1 MPQKVFIT
9 LILIIVIIGLIRV
22 WLKILKM
29 IYIYLNMLKGDIIDY
44 WVKDNRIARVHV
56 SRCMGHVSEK

>member
-1 MPQKVFIT
+1 MHYMRRMVLPQRVFIT

-29 IYIYLNMLKGDIIDY
+29 IYIYLNMLKGDIIGY
-44 WVKDNRIARVHV
+44 WVRIMSILVI
-56 SRCMGHVSEK
+56 